1 MTIKLQTILSA
12 LVAAIALG
20 LAQLAAAGDVSGTWI
35 MDVQTSA
42 GSGKPTFILIQ
53 KGDELTGTYK
63 GALGEAPVTGKVQGD
78 EVVINYKILAQ
89 GTELQVR
96 YAGKLEGNTMSGKV
110 KLGDVGEGTFKGA
123 KGS

>member
-1 MTIKLQTILSA
+1 
-12 LVAAIALG
+12 
-20 LAQLAAAGDVSGTWI
+20 

-110 KLGDVGEGTFKGA
+110 KLGDVGEGTFKGN

>member
-1 MTIKLQTILSA
+1 MTIKTVLSA
-12 LVAAIALG
+12 LLAAIALS

-53 KGDELTGTYK
+53 KGGELTGTYK
-63 GALGEAPVTGKVQGD
+63 GQLGEAAVTGSVQGD

-89 GTELQVR
+89 GTELQVK
-96 YAGKLEGNTMSGKV
+96 YAGKVEGNTMSGKV
-110 KLGDVGEGTFKGA
+110 KLGEVGEGTFKGT
-123 KGS
+123 KGSS